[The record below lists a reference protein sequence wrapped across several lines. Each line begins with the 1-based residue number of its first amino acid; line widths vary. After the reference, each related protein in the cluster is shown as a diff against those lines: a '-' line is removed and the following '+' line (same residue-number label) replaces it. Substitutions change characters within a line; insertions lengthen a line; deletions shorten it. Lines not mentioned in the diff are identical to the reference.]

1 MCECENLNFHYLC
14 KVRNANKIITTFK
27 EEKME
32 DLVEFLDRNI
42 ENLMKELGFTQQ
54 IPQEKKKENAPISGS
69 ITFIGNGELKK
80 MRDKVDKEMNE
91 QRSQRKKENK

>member
-1 MCECENLNFHYLC
+1 MSENQYVIAWLRISTY
-14 KVRNANKIITTFK
+14 I
-27 EEKME
+27 
-32 DLVEFLDRNI
+32 LDRNI

-54 IPQEKKKENAPISGS
+54 IPQEEAKENAPISGS

-80 MRDKVDKEMNE
+80 MRDRVDKEMNE